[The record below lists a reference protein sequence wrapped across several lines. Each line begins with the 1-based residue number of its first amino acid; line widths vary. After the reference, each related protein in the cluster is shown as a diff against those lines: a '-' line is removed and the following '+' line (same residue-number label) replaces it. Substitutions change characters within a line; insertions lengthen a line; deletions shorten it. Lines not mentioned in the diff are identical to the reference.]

1 MNGHSRVE
9 QGFHKVPIKLCG
21 GEQSLDQRLFT
32 AAECGFSVGASLCE
46 HLSHQA
52 EAVAVNAAAGN
63 PENAI
68 ASADLPT
75 VDELLL
81 LDYGHAETC

>member
-1 MNGHSRVE
+1 MNGRSCVE
-9 QGFHKVPIKLCG
+9 QGFHKASIKLCW
-21 GEQSLDQRLFT
+21 GEQGFYQRLIVG
-32 AAECGFSVGASLCE
+32 AEGGFSIGTRLGE
-46 HLSHQA
+46 HLADQA

-63 PENAI
+63 SENAI